1 MDDFQNASS
10 PFVRELDNNCETT
23 KPTEGF
29 DLSNLH
35 ENDHESK
42 DGSQLNFVIR
52 KHGDKKSLTFFVRT
66 DLEDKTNIS
75 EADVLDLLSLNCKDP
90 S

>member
-1 MDDFQNASS
+1 M
-10 PFVRELDNNCETT
+10 
-23 KPTEGF
+23 EGF

-42 DGSQLNFVIR
+42 DGSQLSFVIR
-52 KHGDKKSLTFFVRT
+52 KHGGKKSLTPFVRT